1 MDIRF
6 QDKIDDYLLDRM
18 NDEDKKAFLEE
29 VEQDAEKKEQLEFT
43 RNVKDA
49 LCSREEKLKIMAQ
62 WQQTYERGRK
72 ASYRSEA
79 EHAADQHSVSSEPSE
94 SSEPSKTPKRKIWF
108 WVSGVAAVLLVG
120 FFAYRT
126 MFMYTESPD
135 HNTGIP
141 TEQMRGDDEMFDI
154 PVSPDSVTV
163 NDTTTVEADSIINS
177 HE

>member
-62 WQQTYERGRK
+62 WQQKYERGRK
-72 ASYRSEA
+72 ASYRSGA
-79 EHAADQHSVSSEPSE
+79 ECAADQHSVSAELSE
-94 SSEPSKTPKRKIWF
+94 SSEPSKRQIWL
-108 WVSGVAAVLLVG
+108 WISGVAAVLLVG
-120 FFAYRT
+120 FFAFRT

-135 HNTGIP
+135 HNAGTP
-141 TEQMRGDDEMFDI
+141 AEQMRGDDEIFDI

-163 NDTTTVEADSIINS
+163 NDTTTVEIDSIINS